1 MSPVS
6 ARPSA
11 SALPHVRLAS
21 VPLAVTLLLTAA
33 LTACGGTGG
42 GGIDASSSGEVLLT
56 AREATVIGGTLESV
70 RYRLKDMRWSLM
82 PLAGTNPVLSL
93 RNQDCALTEK
103 NDSLAPTPATGTLP
117 AGTGGSNWRCNLIVY
132 AEENVST
139 DAVYEL
145 MLSGT
150 NEAGQT
156 LGYKRTLRVQP
167 NTALNNIDPDEA
179 YLKDLTIDPVASVCK
194 PGAPI
199 RLQAK
204 GIDTADPGFYYRWRI
219 VAGPV
224 SVITGESTPT
234 LGFITPKTEALTVV
248 ELEVSR
254 KPLISDTSTRY
265 KARAV
270 VNSDPGYP
278 YFVCSSEQEPS

>member
-1 MSPVS
+1 
-6 ARPSA
+6 
-11 SALPHVRLAS
+11 
-21 VPLAVTLLLTAA
+21 VPLAVALLLTAA

-42 GGIDASSSGEVLLT
+42 GGIDASSSGEILLT

-70 RYRLKDMRWSLM
+70 KYRLKDMRWSLM
-82 PLAGTNPVLSL
+82 PLASTNPVLSL
-93 RNQDCALTEK
+93 RNQDCAVAEK

-117 AGTGGSNWRCNLIVY
+117 AGTGGSTWRCSLMVY

-139 DAVYEL
+139 DAVYAL

-156 LGYKRTLRVQP
+156 LSYKRTLRVQP
-167 NTALNNIDPDEA
+167 NTALINIDPDEA
-179 YLKDLTIDPVASVCK
+179 YLKDLTIDPVASVCR

-219 VAGPV
+219 AQGPASVLAGDN
-224 SVITGESTPT
+224 TPT
-234 LGFITPKTEALTVV
+234 MGFITPATEGLTVV

-254 KPLISDTSTRY
+254 RPLTGDSATRF

-270 VNSDPGYP
+270 INIDPAYTAVP
-278 YFVCSSEQEPS
+278 CTSL